1 LQGGDEEILVETL
14 HATSSSDQICRLK
27 FFRIR
32 ELDIKYEGCVTRKK
46 AFKIF
51 MIVLIGVLF
60 SCSDQQRPML
70 DAEKKVSLANNYYNN
85 ELYHAAIKE
94 YMDYVQ
100 NYPIEQNKQA
110 NIYYQI
116 ANIYFERLNDYEKA
130 LENYLR
136 IKYLYP
142 ESNLQSDIGK
152 RIVNCLERLER
163 SQDAQR
169 ILDRETALKPD
180 AVKEHKPGAVIAKIG
195 NKEITQG
202 DLDFEIEQ
210 LPPYLKSQLQSRD
223 SKIEFLRQYLA
234 EELLYDSA
242 KRKDL
247 DKDKEI
253 IEGTFRAKK
262 GLMAQKILREE
273 IQKMISIEQSDIE
286 LYYKANK
293 EKYAEKDK
301 DGNVVR
307 QKSFQESAQQVAQD
321 LFQERQQEAYQ
332 KLLERLMKAENVTI
346 FEKKIQ

>member
-1 LQGGDEEILVETL
+1 MTNKV
-14 HATSSSDQICRLK
+14 
-27 FFRIR
+27 FNIR
-32 ELDIKYEGCVTRKK
+32 HKDTDKSKK
-46 AFKIF
+46 VRY
-51 MIVLIGVLF
+51 VLIPILLLLILS
-60 SCSDQQRPML
+60 SCANEQKPLL
-70 DAEKKVSLANNYYNN
+70 DADKKINLANTYYNN
-85 ELYHAAIKE
+85 ELFSAAIKE
-94 YMDYVQ
+94 YEEYLN
-100 NYPIEQNKQA
+100 NYPVEENKRA
-110 NIYYQI
+110 NIVYQI

-169 ILDRETALKPD
+169 VLDRETALKPEEIED
-180 AVKEHKPGAVIAKIG
+180 HKPGAVIATIG
-195 NKEITQG
+195 KKEFTQG
-202 DLDFEIEQ
+202 DLDFEIGQ
-210 LPPYLKSQLQSRD
+210 LPPYMQSQFSSKS

-242 KRKDL
+242 KRKNL
-247 DKDKEI
+247 EKDKEI
-253 IEGTFRAKK
+253 VEGTFRAKK

-273 IQKMISIEQSDIE
+273 IQKMVSISQSDVE

-301 DGNVVR
+301 DGKIIR
-307 QKSFQESAQQVAQD
+307 QKAFQECAEQVAQD

-332 KLLERLMKAENVTI
+332 QLLERLMKAENVTI
-346 FEKKIQ
+346 YDKRIQ

>member
-1 LQGGDEEILVETL
+1 VF
-14 HATSSSDQICRLK
+14 S
-27 FFRIR
+27 
-32 ELDIKYEGCVTRKK
+32 
-46 AFKIF
+46 KIYRQLMLLF
-51 MIVLIGVLF
+51 LIVVFF
-60 SCSDQQRPML
+60 SCGEDKKSSL
-70 DAEKKVSLANNYYNN
+70 DAEKKIHLANTYYNN
-85 ELYHAAIKE
+85 ELFNAAIKE
-94 YMDYVQ
+94 YAEYLQ
-100 NYPIEQNKQA
+100 NYPVQENKQA

-169 ILDRETALKPD
+169 VLNRETALKPD
-180 AVKEHKPGAVIAKIG
+180 EIEEHKPGAVIATIG
-195 NKEITQG
+195 KKEFTQG
-202 DLDFEIEQ
+202 DLDFEIGQ
-210 LPPYLKSQLQSRD
+210 LPPYLQSQFNSKN
-223 SKIEFLRQYLA
+223 SKIEFLKQFLA

-242 KRKDL
+242 KRKNL

-273 IQKMISIEQSDIE
+273 IQKLVSINQSDVE
-286 LYYKANK
+286 LYFKANK
-293 EKYAEKDK
+293 EKYTEKDK
-301 DGNVVR
+301 EGKIIR
-307 QKSFQESAQQVAQD
+307 QKAFQECAEQVAQD

-332 KLLERLMKAENVTI
+332 QLLERLMKAENVTI
-346 FEKKIQ
+346 YDKRIQ

>member
-1 LQGGDEEILVETL
+1 MTGKMAQYL
-14 HATSSSDQICRLK
+14 
-27 FFRIR
+27 
-32 ELDIKYEGCVTRKK
+32 
-46 AFKIF
+46 
-51 MIVLIGVLF
+51 VLF
-60 SCSDQQRPML
+60 TIVFLLFACTEQQKPL
-70 DAEKKVSLANNYYNN
+70 ISADKKINLANTYYNN
-85 ELYHAAIKE
+85 ELYTAAVRE
-94 YMDYVQ
+94 YQEYVE
-100 NYPIEQNKQA
+100 NYQVEQNKQA

-136 IKYLYP
+136 IKFLYP
-142 ESNLQSDIGK
+142 ESNLQSDVGK

-169 ILDRETALKPD
+169 VLDRETALKPE

-195 NKEITQG
+195 SKEITQG

-210 LPPYLKSQLQSRD
+210 LPPYLQSQFQSRE
-223 SKIEFLRQYLA
+223 SKTEFLRQYLA

-253 IEGTFRAKK
+253 IDGTFRAKK

-273 IQKMISIEQSDIE
+273 IQKMVSIEQSDIE

-293 EKYAEKDK
+293 EKYSEKDE
-301 DGNVVR
+301 DGKVIR

-346 FEKKIQ
+346 YEKKIQ

>member
-1 LQGGDEEILVETL
+1 MANIVVKNSFMDKVFRKISRYIITILL
-14 HATSSSDQICRLK
+14 L
-27 FFRIR
+27 
-32 ELDIKYEGCVTRKK
+32 L
-46 AFKIF
+46 
-51 MIVLIGVLF
+51 VLF
-60 SCSDQQRPML
+60 SCTEERKPLL
-70 DAEKKVSLANNYYNN
+70 DADKKINLANTYYNN
-85 ELYHAAIKE
+85 ELYRAAIKE
-94 YMDYVQ
+94 YEEYLL
-100 NYPIEQNKQA
+100 NYPVQENKQA

-142 ESNLQSDIGK
+142 ESNLQSDVGK

-169 ILDRETALKPD
+169 VLERETALKPGEVD
-180 AVKEHKPGAVIAKIG
+180 EHKPGAVIATIG
-195 NKEITQG
+195 KKEITQG

-210 LPPYLKSQLQSRD
+210 LPPYLQARFNSHK

-242 KRKDL
+242 KRKNL
-247 DKDKEI
+247 NKDKEI

-262 GLMAQKILREE
+262 SLMAQKILKEE
-273 IQKMISIEQSDIE
+273 IQKMVSINQSDVE

-301 DGNVVR
+301 NGKIVR
-307 QKSFQESAQQVAQD
+307 QKEFQECAEQVAQD

-332 KLLERLMKAENVTI
+332 ILLERLMKAENVTI
-346 FEKKIQ
+346 YEKRIQ

>member
-1 LQGGDEEILVETL
+1 VTG
-14 HATSSSDQICRLK
+14 K
-27 FFRIR
+27 FFQY
-32 ELDIKYEGCVTRKK
+32 L
-46 AFKIF
+46 FLFIF
-51 MIVLIGVLF
+51 LILLIA
-60 SCSDQQRPML
+60 CSDQQKPMI
-70 DAEKKVSLANNYYNN
+70 DADKKVSLANTYYNN
-85 ELYHAAIKE
+85 ELYKAAVKE
-94 YMDYVQ
+94 YTQYVE
-100 NYPIEQNKQA
+100 NYPLEQNKQA

-136 IKYLYP
+136 IKFLYP
-142 ESNLQSDIGK
+142 ESNLQSDVGK

-169 ILDRETALKPD
+169 VLDRETALKPED
-180 AVKEHKPGAVIAKIG
+180 VKEHKPGAVVAKIG
-195 NKEITQG
+195 DKEITQG

-210 LPPYLKSQLQSRD
+210 LPPYLQSQMNSREG
-223 SKIEFLRQYLA
+223 KIDFLRQYIA

-242 KRKDL
+242 KRKEL

-253 IEGTFRAKK
+253 IESTFRAKK
-262 GLMAQKILREE
+262 SLMAQKILQEE
-273 IQKMISIEQSDIE
+273 IMKLVSIEQSDVE

-293 EKYAEKDK
+293 SKYAEKDK

-307 QKSFQESAQQVAQD
+307 EKSFQESAQQVAQD

-346 FEKKIQ
+346 YEKRIQ

>member
-1 LQGGDEEILVETL
+1 MANIVVKNSFIDKVFRKISGYIITILL
-14 HATSSSDQICRLK
+14 L
-27 FFRIR
+27 
-32 ELDIKYEGCVTRKK
+32 L
-46 AFKIF
+46 
-51 MIVLIGVLF
+51 VLF
-60 SCSDQQRPML
+60 SCTEERKPLL
-70 DAEKKVSLANNYYNN
+70 DADKKINLANTYYNN
-85 ELYHAAIKE
+85 ELYRAAIKE
-94 YMDYVQ
+94 YEEYLL
-100 NYPIEQNKQA
+100 NYPVQENKQA

-142 ESNLQSDIGK
+142 ESNLQSDVGK

-169 ILDRETALKPD
+169 VLERETALKPEEVD
-180 AVKEHKPGAVIAKIG
+180 EHKPGAVIATIG
-195 NKEITQG
+195 KKEITQG

-210 LPPYLKSQLQSRD
+210 LPPYLQARFNSHK

-242 KRKDL
+242 KRKNL

-253 IEGTFRAKK
+253 IEGTFRAKRS
-262 GLMAQKILREE
+262 LMAQKILKEE
-273 IQKMISIEQSDIE
+273 IQKMVSINQSDVE

-301 DGNVVR
+301 DGKIVR
-307 QKSFQESAQQVAQD
+307 QKAFQECAEQVAQD

-332 KLLERLMKAENVTI
+332 ILLERLMKAENVTI
-346 FEKKIQ
+346 YEKRIQ

>member
-1 LQGGDEEILVETL
+1 MTFTFKYLFILIAL
-14 HATSSSDQICRLK
+14 
-27 FFRIR
+27 
-32 ELDIKYEGCVTRKK
+32 VT
-46 AFKIF
+46 A
-51 MIVLIGVLF
+51 IV
-60 SCSDQQRPML
+60 SCQQQQKPLL
-70 DAEKKVSLANNYYNN
+70 DANKKINLANTYYNN

-94 YMDYVQ
+94 YQEYVE
-100 NYPIEQNKQA
+100 NYPVESGKQA

-136 IKYLYP
+136 IKFLYP
-142 ESNLQSDIGK
+142 ESNLQSDVGK

-169 ILDRETALKPD
+169 VLDRETALKPD
-180 AVKEHKPGAVIAKIG
+180 EVKEHKPGAVVASIG

-210 LPPYLKSQLQSRD
+210 LPPYLQSQFQSKE

-253 IEGTFRAKK
+253 IEGAFRAKK
-262 GLMAQKILREE
+262 SLMAQKILREE
-273 IQKMISIEQSDIE
+273 IQKMVSIEQSDVE
-286 LYYKANK
+286 LYFKANK
-293 EKYAEKDK
+293 EKYAEKDE
-301 DGNVVR
+301 DGKVIR

-346 FEKKIQ
+346 YEKRIQ